1 MLRSGKPHMI
11 GYARVSTQEQ
21 NLDLQIRA
29 LKEAG
34 CRIVC
39 KDRASGAKFDRAGL
53 QKAIDKCAS
62 GDVLVVWKIDRLGRS
77 LIDLVGLIEILKER
91 GIGLKVLT
99 GNGANINTMTADGR
113 MFFGI
118 LATLAEFER
127 EMIRER
133 TLAGLAAA
141 RKRGVR
147 LGRPPKLSPRQ
158 VKKMQAMLDAG
169 QTRKAVGEAFGISQ
183 FTLRKTLA
191 RFERDTEAA

>member
-1 MLRSGKPHMI
+1 M
-11 GYARVSTQEQ
+11 
-21 NLDLQIRA
+21 
-29 LKEAG
+29 
-34 CRIVC
+34 
-39 KDRASGAKFDRAGL
+39 
-53 QKAIDKCAS
+53 
-62 GDVLVVWKIDRLGRS
+62 
-77 LIDLVGLIEILKER
+77 IDLVGLIEILKER
-91 GIGLKVLT
+91 GVGLKVLT

-113 MFFGI
+113 MIFGI

-158 VKKMQAMLDAG
+158 VRKMQAMLDAG

-191 RFERDTEAA
+191 RFERDADAA